1 MASNKKF
8 GLFFSILFFL
18 ISLISLIFAKSNFY
32 FFLFF
37 SFFLVFLTLSFL
49 KPDWLFYLN
58 LGWFKIGLF
67 LGKIISPILIGLV
80 YYLVITPVGLT
91 RKLIVKSNIN
101 FRKNKRHKNVQSYW
115 ENCDNINFNPKDLF

>member
-8 GLFFSILFFL
+8 GLFFSTLFFL
-18 ISLISLIFAKSNFY
+18 ISVISLIIAKSDFY
-32 FFLFF
+32 FFVFF
-37 SFFLVFLTLSFL
+37 SFFLVFFTLSFL

-67 LGKIISPILIGLV
+67 LGKIISPILIGTV
-80 YYLVITPVGLT
+80 YYLVITPVGLF

-101 FRKNKRHKNVQSYW
+101 FRKNKSKKNIQSYW
-115 ENCDNINFNPKDLF
+115 ENYDNTNFNPKDLF